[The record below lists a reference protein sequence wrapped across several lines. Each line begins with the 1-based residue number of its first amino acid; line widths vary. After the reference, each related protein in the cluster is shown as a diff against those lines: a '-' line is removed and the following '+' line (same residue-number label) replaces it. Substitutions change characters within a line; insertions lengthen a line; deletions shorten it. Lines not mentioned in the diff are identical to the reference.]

1 MEIGVEAVDKDDGE
15 DVFFLLHTAGAEGD
29 SDFCQKDAI
38 VSLVCLELGS
48 VMA

>member
-1 MEIGVEAVDKDDGE
+1 MEIGVAAVDKDDGE
-15 DVFFLLHTAGAEGD
+15 DVFLLHTAGAEGD

-38 VSLVCLELGS
+38 VSLVCLEMGS